1 MKKRFLLKSTIFI
14 IVTLQVISLIFIL
27 NYMSNTEN
35 HVPASLLLFTG
46 SSLLLLILF
55 IISVNFYFHA
65 YKKINRSL
73 RLNHVIYSLL
83 QQSIYTKSSSAFYQT
98 ILESALTCI
107 DDASKGS
114 IILMDTASNKLHFA
128 ASVGYDM
135 DVLKETYLELEQ
147 TYLYR
152 ESNGHINKTVKIHNP
167 FEYDRININVHNIR
181 AILKAGTDNIMTTLS
196 TPIYFN
202 NKLYGMLNIDSPKTD
217 AYDTYDIEII
227 ELFAA
232 EISNVLK
239 LFRSIEENQFHMNY
253 DLLTGLPNRKFINEY
268 IDMIHQGAAINQV
281 PYSLVSID
289 LNNLKKTNDEFG
301 HPIGDQLL
309 TSFSHLFLE
318 NIPKEAKIG
327 RYGGDEF
334 MLVLPS
340 MDKHTADILMIAI
353 VSTMNKNFID
363 VGQQSIGLSFC
374 YGISTYGEDSTEIS
388 ELIRESDRLMYE
400 QKRLFHNQQ
409 TQSYY
414 YSPTP

>member
-1 MKKRFLLKSTIFI
+1 
-14 IVTLQVISLIFIL
+14 
-27 NYMSNTEN
+27 MSKTEN
-35 HVPASLLLFTG
+35 HVPASLILFTG

-83 QQSIYTKSSSAFYQT
+83 QQSIYTKSSSTFYQT

-107 DDASKGS
+107 DDAIKGS
-114 IILMDTASNKLHFA
+114 IILMDAASNKLYFA

-135 DVLKETYLELEQ
+135 AILKETYLELEQ

-152 ESNGHINKTVKIHNP
+152 ESNGHIDKTVKIHNP

-181 AILKAGTDNIMTTLS
+181 AILKAGSENIMTTLS

-202 NKLYGMLNIDSPKTD
+202 EKLYGMINIDSPKTD

-232 EISNVLK
+232 EIGNVLK
-239 LFRSIEENQFHMNY
+239 LFKSIEENQFHMNY

-268 IDMIHQGAAINQV
+268 IDMIHQEAAINQV

-309 TSFSHLFLE
+309 TSFSHIFQE
-318 NIPKEAKIG
+318 NIPTQAKIG

-340 MDKHTADILMIAI
+340 MDKNATHSLMYTI
-353 VSTMNKNFID
+353 VSTMNKTSIVID
-363 VGQQSIGLSFC
+363 KHAIRLSFC
-374 YGISTYGEDSTEIS
+374 YGIATFGEDSEAIN

-400 QKRLFHNQQ
+400 QKHLFHARKELNDD
-409 TQSYY
+409 
-414 YSPTP
+414 